1 MVAPELF
8 FICHDEIQAI
18 DQNDS
23 LKTVEYDAKNFDL
36 ARKEIP
42 RAIIALMRW
51 FSEASGAESRVSWKQ
66 WPVDCNLGLNN
77 PKPMYSYENVA
88 YPA

>member
-1 MVAPELF
+1 MVAPQLF

-23 LKTVEYDAKNFDL
+23 LKTVEYDAKKIFDL

-42 RAIIALMRW
+42 RAIIALMR
-51 FSEASGAESRVSWKQ
+51 
-66 WPVDCNLGLNN
+66 
-77 PKPMYSYENVA
+77 
-88 YPA
+88 